1 MTKILVMAQGR
12 GSRWGGKV
20 AGFTYKQLV
29 SLGEETIISRT
40 FRQLKERDVP
50 DPILVAKACDFEGV
64 CARIIE
70 LKEPTFSILH
80 GILSLRDE
88 WMNEEEFV
96 FVLGDVIFSNDALDR
111 IFSDI
116 KDVGI
121 TFYGRLG
128 ANKIVGKEA
137 KEIFALR
144 VLGGRTTVEEFYR
157 EILKLREEA
166 NSPQKLKLWSLYH
179 HLNLRRTP
187 FNFIDIDD
195 YSDDLD
201 SPKHYVRFFSKL
213 VECVNADDEARLQE
227 KVLLPE
233 T

>member
-1 MTKILVMAQGR
+1 MTRILVMAQGR

-50 DPILVAKACDFEGV
+50 DPILIARISDFEHLGV
-64 CARIIE
+64 KTKEVR
-70 LKEPTFSILH
+70 EPTFSILH

-128 ANKIVGKEA
+128 ANKVVGKEA

-144 VLGGRTTVEEFYR
+144 VLGSRAKVEEFYR

-166 NSPQKLKLWSLYH
+166 NNPQKLKLWDLYH
-179 HLNLRRTP
+179 HLNLRRVV

-201 SPKHYVRFFSKL
+201 APEHYHRFFSKL
-213 VECVNADDEARLQE
+213 VECVNADDEARLQ
-227 KVLLPE
+227 KNILLPE